1 MSIINNYL
9 FYKKYNKK
17 IKNFNALNVKFES
30 IFKKKYTFNKIINYL
45 SPKKK

>member
-30 IFKKKYTFNKIINYL
+30 IFKKKNIPLIRLLTI
-45 SPKKK
+45 